1 MKLGNMA
8 LVRSGLVL
16 GRKQAREKTEY
27 RYPLLNLKSIHPSG
41 CIDTSLCETFDAV
54 EPLNPEYLTHTG
66 DVVIRLTAPYTAVLI
81 TEGLEGYVIPS
92 SFVVV
97 RTNKNLLLPEYL
109 FWLINS
115 QSVKRQI
122 SESAVSTILGSVK
135 PRYFADYE
143 MYVFTLSHQRVLAE
157 LNALAHRE
165 ARLLAELAAE
175 KEKYYDL
182 MINQLF
188 TEMKRGN

>member
-81 TEGLEGYVIPS
+81 
-92 SFVVV
+92 
-97 RTNKNLLLPEYL
+97 R
-109 FWLINS
+109 
-115 QSVKRQI
+115 
-122 SESAVSTILGSVK
+122 SEE
-135 PRYFADYE
+135 R
-143 MYVFTLSHQRVLAE
+143 R
-157 LNALAHRE
+157 
-165 ARLLAELAAE
+165 
-175 KEKYYDL
+175 
-182 MINQLF
+182 
-188 TEMKRGN
+188 